1 MAAYDEAMITA
12 PSPTASNG
20 NGRDGNGR
28 FAPGNRF
35 ANGNPHARRIGQLR
49 SALLEAVTPDD
60 VMAIARKMVEMAKA
74 GDIQAA
80 REVLLRVL
88 GRPQEADLIERLE
101 RLEEVALE
109 EGR

>member
-1 MAAYDEAMITA
+1 MITPTPA
-12 PSPTASNG
+12 PTAS

-35 ANGNPHARRIGQLR
+35 ANGNPHAKRIGQLR
-49 SALLEAVTPDD
+49 SAL
-60 VMAIARKMVEMAKA
+60 IEMATA
-74 GDIQAA
+74 GDIQAI

-101 RLEEVALE
+101 KIEETVEA
-109 EGR
+109 GQ